1 MHRRNDGF
9 YRATPAQYNVVVAC
23 LSVCPSVRLSV
34 AIWYCIETTGGLIPT
49 CSVAPFFCCD
59 LIPTWQITVVQNY
72 DIVNSLQWSKI
83 GDLTSPNIHQNQLFR
98 SSAVDS
104 LQHFPNPSRPSIAGG
119 REGSLQE
126 ATSLSI
132 SPRIPLPALGLQ
144 VSEFGLS
151 GLAVES
157 PSCSK

>member
-1 MHRRNDGF
+1 MMVSTGRRQ
-9 YRATPAQYNVVVAC
+9 RSIMLSSHVC
-23 LSVCPSVRLSV
+23 LSVRPSVSPSQFGIVSKQL
-34 AIWYCIETTGGLIPT
+34 GGLIPT

-83 GDLTSPNIHQNQLFR
+83 GDLASPNIHQNQLFR
-98 SSAVDS
+98 SSAVDP
-104 LQHFPNPSRPSIAGG
+104 LQHFPNPSRPSIASG

-151 GLAVES
+151 GLAVEN

>member
-1 MHRRNDGF
+1 MF
-9 YRATPAQYNVVVAC
+9 
-23 LSVCPSVRLSV
+23 VCLSV

-98 SSAVDS
+98 SSAVDP
-104 LQHFPNPSRPSIAGG
+104 LQHFPNPSRPSMAGG

>member
-1 MHRRNDGF
+1 MMVSTGRRQRSIMLSS
-9 YRATPAQYNVVVAC
+9 YVC
-23 LSVCPSVRLSV
+23 LSVRPSVSPSQFSIVSKQL
-34 AIWYCIETTGGLIPT
+34 GGLIPT

-98 SSAVDS
+98 ISAVDP

-132 SPRIPLPALGLQ
+132 SRRIPLPALGLQ

>member
-1 MHRRNDGF
+1 MF
-9 YRATPAQYNVVVAC
+9 VC
-23 LSVCPSVRLSV
+23 LPSVRHSV

-72 DIVNSLQWSKI
+72 DIVNSLAAVVKNWRLNKPQHTSKPTFSE
-83 GDLTSPNIHQNQLFR
+83 LRRR
-98 SSAVDS
+98 STAALSKP
-104 LQHFPNPSRPSIAGG
+104 LQTVYSWRERGFG

-144 VSEFGLS
+144 FSEFGLS